1 MPKLPLLVKD
11 SEALIKN
18 LDDLVKKIYNPKA
31 EVGHDIL
38 AFMGGAK
45 KLFTHS
51 FSARRF
57 R

>member
-45 KLFTHS
+45 KTIH
-51 FSARRF
+51 A
-57 R
+57 